1 MSRTNSEVFVSV
13 NFEVD
18 NSSKASVT
26 LVNDSLNCCMGAVS
40 LDFGGDITAEVSDF
54 CLLLD
59 YSILSSSS
67 FPYDDD
73 VSSCNTKYGFVDV
86 SFDGISL
93 LDIGMYGM

>member
-1 MSRTNSEVFVSV
+1 MNSEVFVSV

-18 NSSKASVT
+18 KSSKASVT
-26 LVNDSLNCCMGAVS
+26 FVNDSLNCRIGVVL
-40 LDFGGDITAEVSDF
+40 LDFGGDITADVSDF